1 MKLFLL
7 SLVVL
12 LTFSCTPKDDP
23 KTNEPGDERAINPI
37 IVQDGTDLK
46 IALME
51 ACGVLAEKERNLDD
65 YVGRENF
72 SFSYQESQCGGSRT
86 TGSNLTVQV
95 RRTAAGGYEF
105 FDADGEFRMPE
116 VETHKSGLMKE
127 ICESLVGIRNPLISG
142 QTAIEMRTITTS
154 NCRNDRSNV
163 CLQIMRGKIS
173 RDGLTYKV
181 GESTVMNIQLYGDHV
196 GFYTYKSVKTFG
208 ACPSGKFK
216 SKTATLL

>member
-7 SLVVL
+7 SLVMFL
-12 LTFSCTPKDDP
+12 AFSCTPKDDP
-23 KTNEPGDERAINPI
+23 KSNELGEEREIGPVV
-37 IVQDGTDLK
+37 VQDGTGLK

-72 SFSYQESQCGGSRT
+72 SFSYQESECGGTRS
-86 TGSNLTVQV
+86 TGANLIVQV
-95 RRTAAGGYEF
+95 KRVNSNYEF
-105 FDADGEFRMPE
+105 FDVAGEFRMPE
-116 VETHKSGLMKE
+116 VETHKSGIMKE
-127 ICESLVGIRNPLISG
+127 ICESLVGIKNPLITG
-142 QTAIEMRTITTS
+142 QTAIEMRTVTTS

-163 CLQIMRGKIS
+163 CLQIMRGRIS
-173 RDGLTYKV
+173 ADGMTYKV
-181 GESTVMNIQLYGDHV
+181 GESTLMNIQLYGNNV

-216 SKTATLL
+216 TKTATLL